1 MEVRIEPSWK
11 LLLADEFEKPY
22 FSLLADYVR
31 REYSQGTC
39 YPPAKLIFNAFDL
52 CPLDRVKVVI
62 VGQDPYHEPR
72 QAEGLSFSV
81 PDGVDIPPS
90 LRNIISE
97 IDSEYGT
104 HNLSGGSLRS
114 WARQGVLLLN
124 SILTVRAHQAG
135 SHQGVGWETFT
146 DRVISELNKHRKNIV
161 YMLWGSY
168 AQHKGALVDIHDNLI
183 LKSAHPSPLSAYRGF
198 IGNGHFRKANEY
210 LIAHGIEP
218 IVW

>member
-97 IDSEYGT
+97 IDIEYGT

>member
-198 IGNGHFRKANEY
+198 IGNGHFRKANGY